1 MVPGLPATECT
12 HECVQFHSSWCICCL
27 LPGFH
32 YPRKTTLGDS
42 VLYTPARP
50 VLPKGRQHHHTF
62 LVVSEA
68 ELRTEVTRGGV
79 GRDHLGP
86 ICIGSQK
93 RPQPTIH
100 PNCSPPHDEPQPG
113 MADLTA
119 RRAHSHG
126 CGAGGQDT
134 EGCAMLGPPT
144 PRQAVQEWGPHRHL
158 GRGK

>member
-1 MVPGLPATECT
+1 MNAYNSTAPGASAAYFPDFITPERQPWVTQCSTPQLGLC
-12 HECVQFHSSWCICCL
+12 S
-27 LPGFH
+27 
-32 YPRKTTLGDS
+32 RKAGSITTLFWWS
-42 VLYTPARP
+42 LKLSSA
-50 VLPKGRQHHHTF
+50 
-62 LVVSEA
+62 
-68 ELRTEVTRGGV
+68 LRSQGGGV

-119 RRAHSHG
+119 RRAHSRG